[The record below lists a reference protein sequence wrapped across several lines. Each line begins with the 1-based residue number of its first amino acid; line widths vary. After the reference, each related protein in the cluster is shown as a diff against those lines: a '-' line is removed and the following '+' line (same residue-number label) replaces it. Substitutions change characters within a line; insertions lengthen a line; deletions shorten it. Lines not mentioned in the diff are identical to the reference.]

1 MMRLAALATLMAL
14 IATNEVLPTRV
25 RVLSVE
31 LETDLLKHSWQ
42 DSGNQERV
50 TTVQEEVDQ

>member
-14 IATNEVLPTRV
+14 VATNEVLPTRV

-31 LETDLLKHSWQ
+31 LEKDLLKHSRQ

-50 TTVQEEVDQ
+50 SAVQEEVDQ